1 MIAIH
6 LMRRGRGDEARDAE
20 LKLKSSTMMYSEGED
35 TTSSHRLVS
44 LAQGLDRDLMASSP

>member
-1 MIAIH
+1 
-6 LMRRGRGDEARDAE
+6 
-20 LKLKSSTMMYSEGED
+20 MMYSEGED